1 MRLGTG
7 FFLSIVFWLTFGLLF
22 LGLWMAFELVGV
34 FNWERIL
41 RIFLI
46 PLLIWMG
53 GRFSPVFL
61 SIWKAL
67 EKISVLTNWIPLKR
81 TEVSYFDIS
90 PVQVP
95 VLLSGVAAVCA
106 AWILFSESLFQR
118 YEWMGLVGFG
128 VFAILFLSA
137 LFEISFWPRIFLEQ
151 PAQPEKPEPLELY
164 SAPLEGLSDRKL
176 SQAKE
181 FLDSL

>member
-1 MRLGTG
+1 MKLGTG
-7 FFLSIVFWLTFGLLF
+7 FFLSLVFWITIGLLF
-22 LGLWMAFELVGV
+22 SAVWMAFEIAGALEREILLGV
-34 FNWERIL
+34 IFIPIL
-41 RIFLI
+41 LW
-46 PLLIWMG
+46 LG
-53 GRFSPVFL
+53 SRFSPVFL
-61 SIWKAL
+61 SIWKPL
-67 EKISVLTNWIPLKR
+67 EKIPSLLNWIPLKK

-106 AWILFSESLFQR
+106 AWILFSESLFQK
-118 YEWMGLVGFG
+118 YEWMGLVGLG
-128 VFAILFLSA
+128 LGAIFFLSA
-137 LFEISFWPRIFLEQ
+137 LFELSFWPRIFLETPVQ
-151 PAQPEKPEPLELY
+151 AEKPEPLELY